1 MKASMSCSVDS
12 SYTSSS
18 ATAAAAAV
26 AVRPPWDDEEEGSEV
41 PLLYLAFFAWSSLC
55 P

>member
-18 ATAAAAAV
+18 AAVAAAV
-26 AVRPPWDDEEEGSEV
+26 AVRPPWDDEKEGSEV